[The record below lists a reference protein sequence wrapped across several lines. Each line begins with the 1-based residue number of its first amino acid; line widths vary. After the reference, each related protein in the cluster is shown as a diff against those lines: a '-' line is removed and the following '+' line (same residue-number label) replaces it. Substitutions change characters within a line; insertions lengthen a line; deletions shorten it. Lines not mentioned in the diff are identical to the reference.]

1 MASAKKDATEPKKAV
16 LDMKAFLPQGMDEA
30 ELVKIGGLRPIA
42 ASEVT
47 YNEGAPVAGWIV
59 AMLDMPPRLAIDPAK
74 RKQGIKEPWEAI
86 VVELTAP
93 TKAIVGEET
102 VEIPAGKEVII
113 PVNAN
118 LKNNREL
125 GLAAHDPKNM
135 FWGLFS
141 IDQDNPQIELGEGR
155 TAMWNYDVRLHRKP
169 KERTGAYALNVVK
182 RPALN
187 GPAPTGQ
194 VVDAQG
200 QPAGNMFAGGGA
212 SA

>member
-1 MASAKKDATEPKKAV
+1 MASAKKDNEPKKAV

-30 ELVKIGGLRPIA
+30 ELIKIGGLRPIA
-42 ASEVT
+42 AAEVT

-125 GLAAHDPKNM
+125 GLACFDPKNV
-135 FWGLFS
+135 FWGFFQ
-141 IDQDNPQIELGEGR
+141 IDPDAPQLELGEGR
-155 TAMWNYDVRLHRKP
+155 TAMWNYDVRLHPKP
-169 KERTGAYALNVVK
+169 KERTGAYALNLVR

-194 VVDAQG
+194 VVDESG
-200 QPAGNMFAGGGA
+200 KPVGNMFAGGGA